1 MIAGFIFLRLRG
13 ILGKRT
19 GFDGKTP
26 TQFQE
31 VLKNVNLE
39 TNANKN
45 NEFDERAQSEFLN
58 GAKIAYE
65 TIITDFSDNDNKI
78 INSKPLLSEKIYNQF
93 DKALKE
99 RDNRGHFA
107 EITFIGINSAKI
119 KDHKKID
126 KALQVTVDFVGEIIT
141 CIRDKDKKI
150 VSGDPDKIKK
160 IYDTW
165 VFSRDIRSN
174 NPNWQLVDTLTQLN
188 KKISEKDK
196 KDWENFISKNEKLEN
211 KDKNFSKEK
220 NIKIRLLDLH
230 GYSLDDANI
239 KVKQFIEESFAFG
252 SEKLIIVTGK
262 GIHSQNDKDPYTSQ
276 KLGILKYSVPDFLK
290 NNLSLSGL
298 IKEIAPAR
306 IEDGGEGA
314 FYVYLRKK
322 K

>member
-1 MIAGFIFLRLRG
+1 
-13 ILGKRT
+13 
-19 GFDGKTP
+19 
-26 TQFQE
+26 
-31 VLKNVNLE
+31 
-39 TNANKN
+39 
-45 NEFDERAQSEFLN
+45 
-58 GAKIAYE
+58 
-65 TIITDFSDNDNKI
+65 
-78 INSKPLLSEKIYNQF
+78 
-93 DKALKE
+93 
-99 RDNRGHFA
+99 
-107 EITFIGINSAKI
+107 
-119 KDHKKID
+119 
-126 KALQVTVDFVGEIIT
+126 
-141 CIRDKDKKI
+141 
-150 VSGDPDKIKK
+150 
-160 IYDTW
+160 
-165 VFSRDIRSN
+165 
-174 NPNWQLVDTLTQLN
+174 LN

-239 KVKQFIEESFAFG
+239 KVKQFIEESFTFG